1 MATFHETRAPT
12 SIQYAAEQDI
22 TMPNLSQSLQLF
34 WSHLSSLRFCF
45 RKVPKNQNF
54 RSIFASKK
62 LSLAI
67 FSEMCA
73 LTSRY
78 VAQLGI
84 VISNL
89 LRALQYFCL

>member
-12 SIQYAAEQDI
+12 SIKYAAEQDI

-34 WSHLSSLRFCF
+34 WSHSSVFALE
-45 RKVPKNQNF
+45 KYPKNQNF

-89 LRALQYFCL
+89 LRTLQHFCL